1 LKRALAVE
9 WSRYGIRL
17 NAVSP
22 GPIFTEGAF
31 SRLDPTGQ
39 FTEHAKERIPVG
51 RLGSPEELSNLVT
64 YLLSDYSSWMTGENI
79 NMDGGETRFLVSIHY
94 FFKFN
99 YCYQALIRFNLR
111 RVESSTFC
119 MPSTRSNGI

>member
-1 LKRALAVE
+1 M
-9 WSRYGIRL
+9 

-39 FTEHAKERIPVG
+39 FTEQAVERIPVG
-51 RLGSPEELSNLVT
+51 RLGSQEELSNLVT

-79 NMDGGETRFLVSIHY
+79 NMDGGETRFLVSFIIRRKKY
-94 FFKFN
+94 
-99 YCYQALIRFNLR
+99 LI
-111 RVESSTFC
+111 
-119 MPSTRSNGI
+119 IA